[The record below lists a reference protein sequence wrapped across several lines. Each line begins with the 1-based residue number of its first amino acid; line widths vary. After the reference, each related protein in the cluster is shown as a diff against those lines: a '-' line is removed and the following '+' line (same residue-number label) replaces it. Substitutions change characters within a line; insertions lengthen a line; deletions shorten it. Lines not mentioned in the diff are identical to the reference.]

1 MELQKKLA
9 HFEEV
14 RIELQTFDDEDMY
27 DQIDQEIAG
36 SKKRF
41 TIGQHNS
48 ETGSQASRV
57 ARTSDIIKEM
67 EKLQILKQMNS
78 VHSKA
83 QNLEIQRPM
92 KSNFMEESGMEP
104 AKPGP
109 VPKLDFSN
117 MK

>member
-1 MELQKKLA
+1 
-9 HFEEV
+9 
-14 RIELQTFDDEDMY
+14 
-27 DQIDQEIAG
+27 
-36 SKKRF
+36 
-41 TIGQHNS
+41 
-48 ETGSQASRV
+48 
-57 ARTSDIIKEM
+57 
-67 EKLQILKQMNS
+67 MNS